1 MSHVT
6 IEKMVNYGNVVD
18 LLSEKRHEWNIELFF
33 YLGIVEMAKER
44 DDRIAINPWL
54 ILFVYWVI
62 NLWLPAG
69 KQLHC

>member
-1 MSHVT
+1 
-6 IEKMVNYGNVVD
+6 MVNYENVVD
-18 LLSEKRHEWNIELFF
+18 LPSEKQHEWNIELFF
-33 YLGIVEMAKER
+33 YQGIVEMAKER

-69 KQLHC
+69 